1 MGADMSGSYE
11 LRVQKGKYIFSLKT
25 NIGQVMFTSREFAT
39 KAEAL
44 QAIEACRS
52 NAASETQFELKK
64 LPTQALFFV
73 LKSGDG
79 QVLGTSELY
88 GTNDWRAKGIA
99 MVKSIGPAATLDDK
113 A

>member
-1 MGADMSGSYE
+1 MSARYE
-11 LRVQKGKYIFSLKT
+11 LTAQKGGKFVYCLKT
-25 NIGQVMFTSREFAT
+25 TIGQVMFTSPEFGT

-44 QAIEACRS
+44 AAIEQCR
-52 NAASETQFELKK
+52 ASTPNESQFELKK

-73 LKSGDG
+73 LKSSDG

-99 MVKSIGPAATLDDK
+99 TVKSMGPSADLDDK